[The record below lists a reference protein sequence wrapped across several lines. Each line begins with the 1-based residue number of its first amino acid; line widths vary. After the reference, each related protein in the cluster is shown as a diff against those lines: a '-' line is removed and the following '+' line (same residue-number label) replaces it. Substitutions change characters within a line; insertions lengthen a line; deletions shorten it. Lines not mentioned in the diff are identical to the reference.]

1 MKKSRE
7 GFIPSQFQP
16 RLSEQVIA
24 EPSGEFEEF
33 DVLIVGAGP
42 AGLSA
47 AIRLAQLAKSE
58 ELGDIRIA
66 VVEKAE
72 KVGYH
77 TLSGA
82 IINPLAFRELFPDIP
97 EGELPL
103 ARPVTKDRLYLL
115 TEKRAISL
123 PLPPFMNNHGNY
135 VASLCEVVRWLATR
149 AEELGIN
156 VFTGF
161 PATALLVD
169 EGKVVGVRTS
179 DRNRGRDGQELS
191 GFEPGMDL
199 RASVTVLSEGTR
211 GRLTQSFLYWQQLT
225 GHNPQIYAIGVKELW
240 ETKAAPESVIHT
252 MGWPLDHGK
261 FGGSFMYPM
270 SDTLVSIGLVVGL
283 DHYSG
288 SLDPHFLLQEAKTH
302 PLFRKVLEGGQP
314 VEWGAKT
321 IPEGGYYALPS
332 RLSGDGVLVAGDSA
346 GFVNVP
352 TLKGVH
358 YAMYSGIFAAR
369 AIASA
374 FKRRDFSAASLNE
387 YDQMV
392 SASFITRDLHRT
404 RNMRHAFH
412 NGLYRGMLKAGM
424 MYMMGGWWP
433 GKLTTVADSDRVR
446 FADERA
452 YPKPDGKLVFG
463 KADSVG
469 RSGNVTRD
477 DIPSHLEQ
485 VEDIPPEVARFY
497 ANLCPAEVYEITDDG
512 KLRINPSN
520 CIDCMTTDILA
531 AQWSPREGGSGA
543 RYRRL

>member
-211 GRLTQSFLYWQQLT
+211 GRLTQSFLSWQQLT

-531 AQWSPREGGSGA
+531 ARWSPREGGSGA

>member
-135 VASLCEVVRWLATR
+135 VASLGEVVRWLATR

-211 GRLTQSFLYWQQLT
+211 GRLTQSFLSWQQLT

-352 TLKGVH
+352 TLK
-358 YAMYSGIFAAR
+358 
-369 AIASA
+369 
-374 FKRRDFSAASLNE
+374 E
-387 YDQMV
+387 Y
-392 SASFITRDLHRT
+392 ITLC
-404 RNMRHAFH
+404 
-412 NGLYRGMLKAGM
+412 
-424 MYMMGGWWP
+424 
-433 GKLTTVADSDRVR
+433 
-446 FADERA
+446 
-452 YPKPDGKLVFG
+452 
-463 KADSVG
+463 
-469 RSGNVTRD
+469 
-477 DIPSHLEQ
+477 ILESS
-485 VEDIPPEVARFY
+485 PHGP
-497 ANLCPAEVYEITDDG
+497 
-512 KLRINPSN
+512 
-520 CIDCMTTDILA
+520 
-531 AQWSPREGGSGA
+531 SPRLSNDGTFPLPA
-543 RYRRL
+543 

>member
-1 MKKSRE
+1 MRKSRE
-7 GFIPSQFQP
+7 GFIPSRFQQQP
-16 RLSEQVIA
+16 SSQIIA

-47 AIRLAQLAKSE
+47 AIRLAQLAKTE
-58 ELGDIRIA
+58 DLGDLRIA
-66 VVEKAE
+66 VIEKAE

-82 IINPLAFRELFPDIP
+82 IINPLAFRELFPDTP
-97 EGELPL
+97 AEELPF
-103 ARPVTKDRLYLL
+103 ARPVAKDRLYLL
-115 TEKRAISL
+115 TERRAVPL
-123 PLPPFMNNHGNY
+123 PVPPFMKNHGNY
-135 VASLCEVVRWLATR
+135 VASLCEVVRWLASR
-149 AEELGIN
+149 AEELGIM

-161 PATALLVD
+161 PATALLVED
-169 EGKVVGVRTS
+169 GKVVGVRTS
-179 DRNRGRDGQELS
+179 DRNRGRDGQELPS
-191 GFEPGMDL
+191 FEPGMDL
-199 RASVTVLSEGTR
+199 KARVTVLSEGTR
-211 GRLTQSFLYWQQLT
+211 GRLTQSFLSWQDLT
-225 GHNPQIYAIGVKELW
+225 GKNPQIYAIGVKELW
-240 ETKAAPESVIHT
+240 ETRAAPDSVIHT
-252 MGWPLDHGK
+252 MGWPLNRGM

-283 DHYSG
+283 DHYSS

-302 PLFRKVLEGGQP
+302 PVFRKVLEGGNP

-332 RLSGDGVLVAGDSA
+332 RLSGDGVLVTGDSA

-358 YAMYSGIFAAR
+358 YAMYSGIFAAQ

-374 FKRRDFSAASLNE
+374 FKRRDFSSASLSE
-387 YDQMV
+387 YDRIV
-392 SASFITRDLHRT
+392 RGSLITRDLHRT

-412 NGLYRGMLKAGM
+412 NGLFRGMLKAGI
-424 MYMMGGWWP
+424 MYATGGWWP
-433 GKLTTVADSDRVR
+433 REPSSVADSDRIR
-446 FADERA
+446 LADQRT
-452 YPKPDGKLVFG
+452 YQNPDGKLVFS

-477 DIPSHLEQ
+477 DIPSHLDPA
-485 VEDIPPEVARFY
+485 EDIPPEVARFY

-512 KLRINPSN
+512 KLRVNPSN

-531 AQWSPREGGSGA
+531 ARWSPREGGSGA
-543 RYRRL
+543 AYRRL

>member
-211 GRLTQSFLYWQQLT
+211 GRLTQSFLSWQQLT

-469 RSGNVTRD
+469 RSGNLTRD

-485 VEDIPPEVARFY
+485 VEYIPPEVARFY

-531 AQWSPREGGSGA
+531 ARWSPREGGSGA